1 MDAFEL
7 GWALKLPFDLEVH
20 VAVEAIEGVASQHL
34 TLLVQGTHTLLFV
47 LELGELV
54 RIVA

>member
-20 VAVEAIEGVASQHL
+20 VAVEAIEGVAPQHL
-34 TLLVQGTHTLLFV
+34 TLLIQGTYALLFV